1 MLTVKRL
8 KIALIFVAILGSV
21 NMFAQ
26 AQPSVTPAKAEN
38 VSDAELQ
45 QFADAYMAMQKENQQ
60 AQQVMA
66 KTIEEEGL
74 ELDRFNELHKA
85 SMDPNTEIEASEEEI
100 AMHKAAITKLEKL
113 QPEFEAKMKTIIED
127 SGLSLDRYQALG
139 AAIQADQA
147 LQQKLQGIMMKNVQ
161 G

>member
-8 KIALIFVAILGSV
+8 KIALIFVAILVSV

-74 ELDRFNELHKA
+74 ELDRFNEIHKA

>member
-1 MLTVKRL
+1 
-8 KIALIFVAILGSV
+8 
-21 NMFAQ
+21 MF
-26 AQPSVTPAKAEN
+26 
-38 VSDAELQ
+38 
-45 QFADAYMAMQKENQQ
+45 
-60 AQQVMA
+60 
-66 KTIEEEGL
+66 
-74 ELDRFNELHKA
+74 DRN
-85 SMDPNTEIEASEEEI
+85 
-100 AMHKAAITKLEKL
+100 KLEKL